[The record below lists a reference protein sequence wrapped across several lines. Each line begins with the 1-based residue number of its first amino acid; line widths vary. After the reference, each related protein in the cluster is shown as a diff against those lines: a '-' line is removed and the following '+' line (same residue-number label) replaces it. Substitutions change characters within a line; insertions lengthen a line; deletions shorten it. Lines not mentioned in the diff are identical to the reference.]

1 MAEKR
6 LQGKVAV
13 ITGAGSGI
21 GRATARLFARE
32 GARVAAVDVDEK
44 AVRGLAGEDE
54 KEEDGGRGGVVG
66 FACDVGRREDV
77 QRTFEQ
83 ISEELGSID
92 VLFNNAGIAHVG
104 NVEET
109 SEEDFDRIYRVNV
122 KGVYFCLQAGVKGMA
137 ARGGSIINMASTVSS
152 IGIPDRFAYS
162 MSKGAVL
169 TMTMSVAC
177 DYLDQKIR
185 CNSIA
190 PARIHTPF
198 VDGFLAKNYPGREK
212 EMYEVLAKSQPI
224 GRMGTPE
231 EVAELAL
238 FLASDASGFITGTNF
253 PIDGGTVT
261 LRP

>member
-1 MAEKR
+1 MAQAK
-6 LQGKVAV
+6 LQGKAAV

-32 GARVAAVDVDEK
+32 GAELAALDIDEE
-44 AVRGLAGEDE
+44 ALRLLAADIEDA
-54 KEEDGGRGGVVG
+54 GGRAAAFV
-66 FACDVGRREDV
+66 CDVGDRVEVRRAFAE
-77 QRTFEQ
+77 
-83 ISEELGSID
+83 IYEEFGTID
-92 VLFNNAGIAHVG
+92 VLVNNAGIGHVG
-104 NVEET
+104 TVEET
-109 SEEDFDRIYRVNV
+109 SEEDFERIYRVNV
-122 KGVYFCLQAGVKGMA
+122 KGVYFCLQEGVKAMA

-177 DYLDQKIR
+177 DYLEQKIR

-198 VDGFLAKNYPGREK
+198 VDGFVAKNYPGREE
-212 EMYEVLAKSQPI
+212 EMMEVLSRSQPI

-238 FLASDASGFITGTNF
+238 FLASDASAFITGANF